1 MEESEGRYP
10 ETMGT
15 AIEEPDIGR
24 PAADK
29 KTVRRRKLLAVV
41 CVAALVAALLWLY
54 VFPWVLRFLPE
65 NF

>member
-1 MEESEGRYP
+1 MEDSDGRYP

-15 AIEEPDIGR
+15 AIEE
-24 PAADK
+24 ADRGTRAVGK
-29 KTVRRRKLLAVV
+29 KTARRRKLLAAV